1 MFDLTIAA
9 SGEVKLGY
17 EVIGQI
23 TWSST
28 TAHLGGAGAWVRED
42 FCWDNLPRPV
52 EDELNSLRDQITEM
66 EDDCQRANA
75 RAGFLRATL
84 NEVRSML
91 GVQR

>member
-1 MFDLTIAA
+1 MSELTIAA

-28 TAHLGGAGAWVRED
+28 TAHLEGAGAWVKED

-52 EDELNSLRDQITEM
+52 EDELDSLRDQVSEM
-66 EDDCQRANA
+66 EDDCERASA
-75 RAGFLRATL
+75 LAGKLRAAL
-84 NEVRSML
+84 CEVRSML
-91 GVQR
+91 ELPR